1 MIKSSMIFF
10 IGCQDYNHVMR
21 DNRLRSDS
29 LPIEVQ
35 KLCEVMAGIDPNWSL
50 DEWLRN
56 QAVASLELIS
66 SELEVEMKT
75 AEQRLKRITDIKNR
89 INNST
94 PDKEQPNQ
102 MNLFDCFS
110 IEYDKSIVGLGSRA
124 VNNDENYTESH
135 PVSAFLD
142 LLPNDQGD
150 DPLLAVACQN
160 LLMIIDGEVG
170 RGKDYATLEIIV
182 TELDKSGISF
192 EEIDEAIEH
201 LLMTGAIIEVEHD
214 CFITI

>member
-1 MIKSSMIFF
+1 MIFF
-10 IGCQDYNHVMR
+10 IGCQDYNCVMR

-29 LPIEVQ
+29 LPFEVQ
-35 KLCEVMAGIDPNWSL
+35 KLCEVMAGIDPNWNL

-56 QAVASLELIS
+56 QANASLELIS
-66 SELEVEMKT
+66 SELEVELKT

-89 INNST
+89 ITNT
-94 PDKEQPNQ
+94 DGETEQPGQ

-124 VNNDENYTESH
+124 VSNDQNYTESH

-160 LLMIIDGEVG
+160 LLIIIDGEISN
-170 RGKDYATLEIIV
+170 GKDFATLELIV

-201 LLMTGAIIEVEHD
+201 LLMTGAIIEVEDD

>member
-1 MIKSSMIFF
+1 MIFF

-29 LPIEVQ
+29 LPVEVQ
-35 KLCEVMAGIDPNWSL
+35 KLCEVMAGIDPNWNL

-56 QAVASLELIS
+56 QAIASLELIS
-66 SELEVEMKT
+66 SELEVELKT

-89 INNST
+89 ITNSDSET
-94 PDKEQPNQ
+94 EQPGQ

-124 VNNDENYTESH
+124 VSNDQNYTESH

-160 LLMIIDGEVG
+160 LLIIIDGEISN
-170 RGKDYATLEIIV
+170 GKDFATLELIV

-201 LLMTGAIIEVEHD
+201 LLMTGAIIEVEDD

>member
-1 MIKSSMIFF
+1 MIFF

-21 DNRLRSDS
+21 DNRLRSDP
-29 LPIEVQ
+29 LPFEVQ

-50 DEWLRN
+50 DEWLQN
-56 QAVASLELIS
+56 QAIACLELIS

-75 AEQRLKRITDIKNR
+75 AEQRVKRITDIKNR
-89 INNST
+89 ITNSAA
-94 PDKEQPNQ
+94 DKEQSNQ

-142 LLPNDQGD
+142 LLPNEQGD

-201 LLMTGAIIEVEHD
+201 LLMTGSIIEVEDD

>member
-1 MIKSSMIFF
+1 MIFF
-10 IGCQDYNHVMR
+10 IGCQDYKPVMR

-35 KLCEVMAGIDPNWSL
+35 KLCEVMAGIDPNWNL

-56 QAVASLELIS
+56 QANASLELIS
-66 SELEVEMKT
+66 SELEVELKT

-89 INNST
+89 ITNSDSET
-94 PDKEQPNQ
+94 EQPGQ

-124 VNNDENYTESH
+124 VSNDENYTESH

-160 LLMIIDGEVG
+160 LLIIIDGEISN
-170 RGKDYATLEIIV
+170 GKDFATLELIV

-201 LLMTGAIIEVEHD
+201 LLMTGAIIEVEDD

>member
-1 MIKSSMIFF
+1 MIFF
-10 IGCQDYNHVMR
+10 IGCQDYNRVMR

-29 LPIEVQ
+29 LPVEVQ
-35 KLCEVMAGIDPNWSL
+35 KLCEVMAGIDPNWNL

-56 QAVASLELIS
+56 QANASLELIS
-66 SELEVEMKT
+66 SELEVELKT

-89 INNST
+89 ITNSDSET
-94 PDKEQPNQ
+94 QQPGQ

-124 VNNDENYTESH
+124 VSNDENYTESH

-160 LLMIIDGEVG
+160 LLIIIDGEISN
-170 RGKDYATLEIIV
+170 GKDFATLELIV

-201 LLMTGAIIEVEHD
+201 LLMTGAIIEVEDD

>member
-1 MIKSSMIFF
+1 MIFF
-10 IGCQDYNHVMR
+10 IGCQDYNRVMR

-29 LPIEVQ
+29 LPVEVQ
-35 KLCEVMAGIDPNWSL
+35 KLCEVMAGIDPNWNL

-56 QAVASLELIS
+56 QANASLELIS
-66 SELEVEMKT
+66 SELEVELKT

-89 INNST
+89 ITSSDSET
-94 PDKEQPNQ
+94 EQPGQ

-124 VNNDENYTESH
+124 VSNDENYTESH

-160 LLMIIDGEVG
+160 LLIIIDGEISN
-170 RGKDYATLEIIV
+170 GKDFATLELIV

-201 LLMTGAIIEVEHD
+201 LLMTGAIIEVEDD

>member
-1 MIKSSMIFF
+1 MIFF

-21 DNRLRSDS
+21 DNRLHVDS
-29 LPIEVQ
+29 LPAEVQ

-50 DEWLRN
+50 EDWLKS
-56 QAVASLELIS
+56 QANSSLDLIS
-66 SELEVEMKT
+66 SELEVELKT
-75 AEQRLKRITDIKNR
+75 AEQRIQRIIDIKNR
-89 INNST
+89 IT
-94 PDKEQPNQ
+94 DADTDNQ
-102 MNLFDCFS
+102 QSNQLNLFDCFS
-110 IEYDKSIVGLGSRA
+110 IEYDKSIIGLGSRA
-124 VNNDENYTESH
+124 VSNEEDFTETH

-160 LLMIIDGEVG
+160 LLMIIDGELAK
-170 RGKDYATLEIIV
+170 GKDSANLDVIV
-182 TELDKSGISF
+182 AELDKSGISF

-201 LLMTGAIIEVEHD
+201 CLMTGVIIEIDDD

>member
-1 MIKSSMIFF
+1 MIFF

-29 LPIEVQ
+29 LPVEVQ
-35 KLCEVMAGIDPNWSL
+35 KLCEVMAGIDPNWNL

-56 QAVASLELIS
+56 QANASLELIS
-66 SELEVEMKT
+66 SELEVELKT

-89 INNST
+89 ITNT
-94 PDKEQPNQ
+94 DGETEQPGQ

-124 VNNDENYTESH
+124 VSNDQNYTESH

-160 LLMIIDGEVG
+160 LLMIIDGEISN
-170 RGKDYATLEIIV
+170 GKDFATLELIV

-201 LLMTGAIIEVEHD
+201 LLMTGAIIEVEDD

>member
-1 MIKSSMIFF
+1 MIFF
-10 IGCQDYNHVMR
+10 IGCQDYNPVMR

-35 KLCEVMAGIDPNWSL
+35 KLCEVMAGIDPNWNL

-56 QAVASLELIS
+56 QANASLELIS
-66 SELEVEMKT
+66 SELEVELKT

-89 INNST
+89 IINSDSET
-94 PDKEQPNQ
+94 EQPGQ

-124 VNNDENYTESH
+124 VSNDENYTESH

-160 LLMIIDGEVG
+160 LLIIIDGEISN
-170 RGKDYATLEIIV
+170 GKDFATLELIV

-201 LLMTGAIIEVEHD
+201 LLMTGAIIEVEDD

>member
-1 MIKSSMIFF
+1 
-10 IGCQDYNHVMR
+10 MR
-21 DNRLRSDS
+21 DNRLHVDS

-35 KLCEVMAGIDPNWSL
+35 KLCEVMAGIDPSWNL
-50 DEWLRN
+50 EDWLRN
-56 QAVASLELIS
+56 QANSSLDLIS
-66 SELEVEMKT
+66 SELEVELKT

-89 INNST
+89 IST
-94 PDKEQPNQ
+94 SADESLPGNQ
-102 MNLFDCFS
+102 TNLFDCFS
-110 IEYDKSIVGLGSRA
+110 IEYDKSIIGLGSRA
-124 VNNDENYTESH
+124 VSNDDDFTESH

-160 LLMIIDGEVG
+160 LMIVIDDEMAK
-170 RGKDYATLEIIV
+170 GKDFATLEVIV
-182 TELDKSGISF
+182 TELDKAGISF

-201 LLMTGAIIEVEHD
+201 LLMSGAIIEVEDD

>member
-1 MIKSSMIFF
+1 MIFF
-10 IGCQDYNHVMR
+10 IGCQDYNPVMR

-35 KLCEVMAGIDPNWSL
+35 KLCEVMAGIDPNWNL

-56 QAVASLELIS
+56 QANASLELIS
-66 SELEVEMKT
+66 SELEVELKT

-89 INNST
+89 ITDSDSET
-94 PDKEQPNQ
+94 EQPGQ

-124 VNNDENYTESH
+124 VSNDENYTESH

-160 LLMIIDGEVG
+160 LLIIIDGEISN
-170 RGKDYATLEIIV
+170 GKDFATLELIV

-201 LLMTGAIIEVEHD
+201 LLMTGAIIEVEDD

>member
-1 MIKSSMIFF
+1 MIFF
-10 IGCQDYNHVMR
+10 IGCQDYNRVMR

-29 LPIEVQ
+29 LPVEVQ
-35 KLCEVMAGIDPNWSL
+35 KLCEVMAGIDPNWNL

-56 QAVASLELIS
+56 QANASLELIS
-66 SELEVEMKT
+66 SELEVELKT

-89 INNST
+89 ITNSDSET
-94 PDKEQPNQ
+94 EQPGQ

-124 VNNDENYTESH
+124 VSNDENYTESH

-142 LLPNDQGD
+142 LLPDDQGD

-160 LLMIIDGEVG
+160 LLIIIDGEISN
-170 RGKDYATLEIIV
+170 GKDFATLELIV

-201 LLMTGAIIEVEHD
+201 LLMTGAIIEVEDD

>member
-1 MIKSSMIFF
+1 
-10 IGCQDYNHVMR
+10 MR

-29 LPIEVQ
+29 LPVEVQ
-35 KLCEVMAGIDPNWSL
+35 KLCEVMAGIDPNWNL

-56 QAVASLELIS
+56 QANASLELIS
-66 SELEVEMKT
+66 SELEVELKT

-89 INNST
+89 ITNSDSET
-94 PDKEQPNQ
+94 QQPGQ

-124 VNNDENYTESH
+124 VSNDENYTESH

-160 LLMIIDGEVG
+160 LLIIIDGEISN
-170 RGKDYATLEIIV
+170 GKDFATLELIV

-201 LLMTGAIIEVEHD
+201 LLMTGAIIEVEDD

>member
-1 MIKSSMIFF
+1 MIFF
-10 IGCQDYNHVMR
+10 IGCQDYNRVMR

-29 LPIEVQ
+29 LPVEVQ
-35 KLCEVMAGIDPNWSL
+35 KLCEVMAGIDPNWNL

-56 QAVASLELIS
+56 QANASLELIS
-66 SELEVEMKT
+66 SELEVELKT

-89 INNST
+89 ITNT
-94 PDKEQPNQ
+94 DGETEQPGQ

-124 VNNDENYTESH
+124 VSNDENYTESH

-160 LLMIIDGEVG
+160 LLMIIDGEISN
-170 RGKDYATLEIIV
+170 GKDFATLELIV

-201 LLMTGAIIEVEHD
+201 LLMTGAIIEVEDD

>member
-1 MIKSSMIFF
+1 MIFF
-10 IGCQDYNHVMR
+10 IGCQDYKLVMR

-35 KLCEVMAGIDPNWSL
+35 KLCEVMAGIDPNWNL

-56 QAVASLELIS
+56 QANASLELIS
-66 SELEVEMKT
+66 SELEVELKT

-89 INNST
+89 ITNSDSET
-94 PDKEQPNQ
+94 EQPGQ

-124 VNNDENYTESH
+124 VSNDENYTESH

-160 LLMIIDGEVG
+160 LLIIIDGEISN
-170 RGKDYATLEIIV
+170 GKDFATLELIV

-201 LLMTGAIIEVEHD
+201 LLMTGAIIEVEDD

>member
-1 MIKSSMIFF
+1 MIFF
-10 IGCQDYNHVMR
+10 IGCQDYNLVMR
-21 DNRLRSDS
+21 DNRLRNDS
-29 LPIEVQ
+29 LPIELQ
-35 KLCEVMAGIDPNWSL
+35 KLCEVMAGIDPNWNL

-56 QAVASLELIS
+56 QANASLELIS
-66 SELEVEMKT
+66 SELEVELKT

-89 INNST
+89 ITNSDSET
-94 PDKEQPNQ
+94 EQPGQ

-124 VNNDENYTESH
+124 VSNDENYTESH

-160 LLMIIDGEVG
+160 LLIIIDGEISN
-170 RGKDYATLEIIV
+170 GKDFATLELIV

-201 LLMTGAIIEVEHD
+201 LLMTGAIIEVEDD

>member
-1 MIKSSMIFF
+1 MIFF
-10 IGCQDYNHVMR
+10 IGCQDYNRVMR

-35 KLCEVMAGIDPNWSL
+35 KLCEVMAGIDPNWNL

-56 QAVASLELIS
+56 QANARLELIS
-66 SELEVEMKT
+66 SELEVELKT

-89 INNST
+89 ITNSDSET
-94 PDKEQPNQ
+94 EQPGQ

-124 VNNDENYTESH
+124 VSNDENYTESH

-160 LLMIIDGEVG
+160 LLIIIDGEISN
-170 RGKDYATLEIIV
+170 GKDFATLELIV

-201 LLMTGAIIEVEHD
+201 LLMTGAIIEVEDD

>member
-1 MIKSSMIFF
+1 MIFF
-10 IGCQDYNHVMR
+10 IGCQDYNLVMR

-29 LPIEVQ
+29 LPVEVQ
-35 KLCEVMAGIDPNWSL
+35 KLCEVMAGIDPNWNL

-56 QAVASLELIS
+56 QANASLELIS
-66 SELEVEMKT
+66 SELEVELKT

-89 INNST
+89 ITSSDSET
-94 PDKEQPNQ
+94 EQPGQ

-124 VNNDENYTESH
+124 VSNDENYTESH

-160 LLMIIDGEVG
+160 LLIIIDGEISN
-170 RGKDYATLEIIV
+170 GKDFATLELIV

-201 LLMTGAIIEVEHD
+201 LLMTGAIIEVEDD

>member
-1 MIKSSMIFF
+1 MIFF
-10 IGCQDYNHVMR
+10 IGCQDYNRVMR

-29 LPIEVQ
+29 LPVEVQ
-35 KLCEVMAGIDPNWSL
+35 KLCEVMAGIDPNWNL

-56 QAVASLELIS
+56 QANASLELIS
-66 SELEVEMKT
+66 SELEVELKT
-75 AEQRLKRITDIKNR
+75 AEQRLKRIADIKNR
-89 INNST
+89 ITNSDSET
-94 PDKEQPNQ
+94 EQPGQ

-124 VNNDENYTESH
+124 VSNDENYTESH

-160 LLMIIDGEVG
+160 LLIIIDGEISN
-170 RGKDYATLEIIV
+170 GKDFATLELIV

-201 LLMTGAIIEVEHD
+201 LLMTGAIIEVEDD

>member
-1 MIKSSMIFF
+1 MIFF
-10 IGCQDYNHVMR
+10 IGCQDYNCVMR

-29 LPIEVQ
+29 LPVEVQ
-35 KLCEVMAGIDPNWSL
+35 KLCEVMAGIDPNWNL

-56 QAVASLELIS
+56 QANASLELIS
-66 SELEVEMKT
+66 SELEVELKT

-89 INNST
+89 ITNSDSET
-94 PDKEQPNQ
+94 QQPGQ

-124 VNNDENYTESH
+124 VSNDENYTESH

-160 LLMIIDGEVG
+160 LLIIIDGEISN
-170 RGKDYATLEIIV
+170 GKDFATLELIV

-201 LLMTGAIIEVEHD
+201 LLMTGAIIEVEDD